1 MNVEKPVRNAV
12 ENVVKVDKLEPS
24 ALRTAFGSFP
34 SGVTAFCG
42 LVDGAPQGLTASSF
56 TSVSLDPPLVS
67 VCVARSSSSWP
78 KLAGLQRLG
87 LSVLSSEQGEV
98 ARRLA
103 SRGEDRFSD
112 VDWHAT
118 ETGSVLIPG
127 ALLWLECVPYEVVT
141 AGDHEIVLLEVVW
154 LAFAP
159 DVSPMVFHRST
170 FWELAPRTGPGP
182 TGA

>member
-1 MNVEKPVRNAV
+1 MNVDKPAKNAV
-12 ENVVKVDKLEPS
+12 ENVVKIDQLEPS
-24 ALRTAFGSFP
+24 ALRTALGSFP

-42 LVDGAPQGLTASSF
+42 LVDGAPQGITASSF

-87 LSVLSSEQGEV
+87 LSVLANEQGEV

-103 SRGEDRFSD
+103 SRGGDRFAD
-112 VDWHAT
+112 VNWHGT
-118 ETGSVLIPG
+118 ETGAVFVPG
-127 ALLWLECVPYEVVT
+127 AGLWLECAPYEVVT

-170 FWELAPRTGPGP
+170 FWDLAPRSAPGS
-182 TGA
+182 TAG